1 VAQRQNK
8 QQQKI
13 HENHD
18 DYDDDDDEDDATIQI
33 LDIGTGTGLLAMMG
47 VKHTLNAINFAA
59 SPVRTHW
66 PNHSFEAAK
75 SIASV
80 C

>member
-18 DYDDDDDEDDATIQI
+18 DDDDDDDATIQI